1 MCHQIANKIVTP
13 DGTILQ
19 SFSNHD
25 YQAHKD
31 LNGRT
36 YAIDGGLSCCR
47 VIGHIEDLEI
57 IHITTDDDFEVIRQ
71 EMYWG
76 TYGKNGDEPHQWVYL
91 NEMSNTHIK
100 NILKTQKQ
108 IPLWKAELF
117 QKELEYRKEN
127 GIKIKD

>member
-1 MCHQIANKIVTP
+1 
-13 DGTILQ
+13 
-19 SFSNHD
+19 
-25 YQAHKD
+25 
-31 LNGRT
+31 
-36 YAIDGGLSCCR
+36 
-47 VIGHIEDLEI
+47 
-57 IHITTDDDFEVIRQ
+57 
-71 EMYWG
+71 MYWG

-127 GIKIKD
+127 NIKIED